1 MATDPQKIRTLA
13 EQIQSLEP
21 KERLDLLRQALT
33 PEEEFVLFV
42 ESLHRKNRSFAPR
55 EINRDIDKAVREVR
69 AERRL
74 TQASAK

>member
-1 MATDPQKIRTLA
+1 MASDPQKIRTLA

-42 ESLHRKNRSFAPR
+42 ESLHRKNRSLAPR
-55 EINRDIDKAVREVR
+55 EVDRDIDQAVREVR
-69 AERRL
+69 AQRRL
-74 TQASAK
+74 SSASTK

>member
-1 MATDPQKIRTLA
+1 MASDPQKIRMLVA
-13 EQIQSLEP
+13 QIQSLEP

-55 EINRDIDKAVREVR
+55 EINRDIDRAVREVR
-69 AERRL
+69 AKRRL
-74 TQASAK
+74 SPPSAK